1 MVRNKTKNEDIEPEP
16 LQDEPVN
23 LSGQIA
29 RLERLMPVLDDFMNA
44 VEQTKP
50 QDDKL
55 MGSRYLKTGQNISF
69 SISKKPLGSSLSG
82 FGRSDN
88 RN

>member
-29 RLERLMPVLDDFMNA
+29 RLERLMPVLDDFMKA

-55 MGSRYLKTGQNISF
+55 T
-69 SISKKPLGSSLSG
+69 
-82 FGRSDN
+82 
-88 RN
+88 